1 MSIGRPRTFGV
12 TLSDVER
19 TQLHEWAA
27 SRSLPH
33 ALVQRA
39 QAILL
44 SADGLA
50 NTEVAKRI
58 GLSHPM
64 VGHWR
69 RRFQHERL
77 AGLYDAPRPG
87 RPRTHDDDEVARLLR
102 TVLKTTPANATHW
115 SARAGATQPCH
126 RTAPVKAHF
135 G

>member
-1 MSIGRPRTFGV
+1 MSIGRPRTFAL

-87 RPRTHDDDEVARLLR
+87 RPRAHDDDEGPGPLR
-102 TVLKTTPANATHW
+102 TGPHTTPANATPC
-115 SARAGATQPCH
+115 SGRAGAT
-126 RTAPVKAHF
+126 
-135 G
+135 